1 VFVLVSDGGSAIV
14 AASERACTRALAPAS
29 LPQSD
34 TYLGRLTCGGLPVS
48 VRLVELPIWTVGLFV
63 PKPSTDADYQGCG
76 MPDLGSTGYS
86 VARKSASLADIT
98 YQRAWRSLRTSK
110 DSQLGA

>member
-1 VFVLVSDGGSAIV
+1 MFVLVSHGGSAIV

-34 TYLGRLTCGGLPVS
+34 TYLGRLTRGGLPVS

-63 PKPSTDADYQGCG
+63 PKPSTG
-76 MPDLGSTGYS
+76 MPDLGKYRLLGCSQ
-86 VARKSASLADIT
+86 VASLANIT

-110 DSQLGA
+110 DGQLGA